1 MKTVVL
7 KKIVQSLTLA
17 SAAAFGSSAF
27 AGATWTFGDDSPYPT
42 SLCSA
47 SEAAAGCAAQAGS
60 TAGSPS
66 VKVSAYSTTGT
77 SGKFAAATLTAWDG
91 GLGVQAN
98 ANDSGSPQHAM
109 DNNGYT
115 DMILLNFGNAKIDLD
130 SIQIGWK
137 QTDADISVFRYVGSD
152 AAPTPVGL
160 SVTNM
165 SSGGW
170 ELVGNYA
177 DLSTSG
183 ARAVN
188 STDKSSS
195 WWLISAYN
203 AGYGTSSEDPGNYL
217 GTGNDYFKVLSVA
230 GNVVTPPPP
239 PTNVPE
245 PGSLALMGIAMAGFV
260 ATRRRKQQSA

>member
-7 KKIVQSLTLA
+7 KKIIQALTFA

-27 AGATWTFGDDSPYPT
+27 AGATWTFGSGSP
-42 SLCSA
+42 A
-47 SEAAAGCAAQAGS
+47 SECTLTEVGGAGCTGS
-60 TAGSPS
+60 TAGAPS
-66 VKVSAYSTTGT
+66 LKVTAYSSTG
-77 SGKFAAATLTAWDG
+77 SGGTFAAATLNLWDG
-91 GLGVQAN
+91 YGLAVEAAGESTAE
-98 ANDSGSPQHAM
+98 PYHAM
-109 DNNGYT
+109 DNNGTT
-115 DMILLNFGNAKIDLD
+115 DLILLDFGRVKVDLD
-130 SIQIGWK
+130 SLTIGYK
-137 QTDADISVFRYVGSD
+137 NTDADISVFRYIGTS
-152 AAPTPVGL
+152 ASPTPAGL
-160 SVTNM
+160 LVTNM

-177 DLSTSG
+177 DLRTSDV
-183 ARAVN
+183 RAVN

-203 AGYGTSSEDPGNYL
+203 EGFGSSQESSGGSL
-217 GTGNDYFKVLSVA
+217 WSGNDYFKVLSVA
-230 GNVVTPPPP
+230 GNVVTPPKP